1 MTLCFR
7 QAKGEAYA
15 SLPWAAG
22 RACSCDEGARGCKG
36 LPCSPRPPSPARA
49 SPASVC
55 GASRADG
62 QAPKQVIGGWR
73 CERKQLHVNVSLVT
87 EGSPF
92 SAVTPPRE
100 EGSD

>member
-22 RACSCDEGARGCKG
+22 RACSCDEGARWCKG

-73 CERKQLHVNVSLVT
+73 EKAITCFTNVSLV
-87 EGSPF
+87 SPF